1 MPHFRFRA
9 INDNGQFIE
18 DVMEASNTGAVAEK
32 LDSWGY
38 VPLKIKESKE
48 SSTKLF
54 GGSKEK
60 VKVDD
65 VVLFT
70 RQLHTLLKAGVPL
83 LSSLEALMDQGTNVA
98 FRNVVQDIYLT
109 IEGGRSFSEALSLHP
124 TVFPKLY
131 VSSIKAGE
139 LSGQLDEV
147 LGRMAEVL
155 EHEKNTRDKLKSAMR
170 YPIIVVIALVIAF
183 VVLIVLVVPRFASMF
198 TQLGAQLPLPTRMLI
213 ATSKFLQH
221 DLHFISLGVFL
232 AYIGFKRFIKT
243 PKGRLWWDEQ
253 ILKIPVFGDLM
264 MKNALSRFSKMF
276 ETLNRSGLPILQ
288 TLEIV
293 AETVGN
299 EKIGQEVRKISD
311 GVQRGE
317 GIARPMRRSKI
328 FPTLVVRMVA
338 IGEQSGSMEEML
350 STISNHYDLEVDYA
364 IKNMTSM
371 IEPMLTVVLGAFILF
386 LALSIFLPMWNVMS
400 LIH

>member
-232 AYIGFKRFIKT
+232 AYVGFKRFIKT

>member
-1 MPHFRFRA
+1 MPHFQFRA
-9 INDNGQFIE
+9 INDNGQYIE
-18 DVMEASNTGAVAEK
+18 DVIEASSTASVAEK

-38 VPLKIKESKE
+38 VPLKIKETKE
-48 SSTKLF
+48 GSSRLF
-54 GGSKEK
+54 GSKEK

-83 LSSLEALMDQGTNVA
+83 LASLEALMDQGTNVT
-98 FRNVVQDIYLT
+98 FRDIVQDIYLT
-109 IEGGRSFSEALSLHP
+109 IEGGNSFSEALSKHP
-124 TVFPKLY
+124 AVFPKLY

-139 LSGQLDEV
+139 LSGQLDDV

-183 VVLIVLVVPRFASMF
+183 VVLIVLVVPRFAAMF

-221 DLHFISLGVFL
+221 DLHFISLGLFL
-232 AYIGFKRFIKT
+232 FYYGFKRYIKT
-243 PKGRLWWDEQ
+243 SKGRLWWDTQ
-253 ILKIPVFGDLM
+253 ILKLPIFGDLL

-288 TLEIV
+288 TLDIV

-299 EKIGQEVRKISD
+299 EKIGEEVRKISE

-317 GIARPMRRSKI
+317 GIARPMKRSKI

>member
-1 MPHFRFRA
+1 MPHFQFRA
-9 INDNGQFIE
+9 INDNGQYIE
-18 DVMEASNTGAVAEK
+18 DVIEASSTASVAEK

-38 VPLKIKESKE
+38 VPLKIKETKE
-48 SSTKLF
+48 GSSKLF
-54 GGSKEK
+54 GSKEK

-83 LSSLEALMDQGTNVA
+83 LASLEALMDQGTNVT
-98 FRNVVQDIYLT
+98 FRDIVQDIYLT
-109 IEGGRSFSEALSLHP
+109 IEGGNSFSEALSKHP
-124 TVFPKLY
+124 AVFPKLY

-139 LSGQLDEV
+139 LSGQLDDV

-183 VVLIVLVVPRFASMF
+183 VVLIVLVVPRFAAMF

-221 DLHFISLGVFL
+221 DLHFISLGLFL
-232 AYIGFKRFIKT
+232 FYYGFKRYIKT
-243 PKGRLWWDEQ
+243 SKGRLWWDTQ
-253 ILKIPVFGDLM
+253 ILKLPIFGDLL

-288 TLEIV
+288 TLDIV

-299 EKIGQEVRKISD
+299 EKIGEEVRKISE

-317 GIARPMRRSKI
+317 GIARPMKRSKI

>member
-1 MPHFRFRA
+1 MPHFQFRA
-9 INDNGQFIE
+9 INDNGQYIE
-18 DVMEASNTGAVAEK
+18 DVIEASSTASVAEK

-38 VPLKIKESKE
+38 VPLKIKETKE
-48 SSTKLF
+48 DSSRLF
-54 GGSKEK
+54 GSKEK

-70 RQLHTLLKAGVPL
+70 RQLHTLLRAGVPL
-83 LSSLEALMDQGTNVA
+83 LASLEALMDQGTNVT
-98 FRNVVQDIYLT
+98 FRDIVQDIYLT
-109 IEGGRSFSEALSLHP
+109 IEGGNSFSEALSKHP
-124 TVFPKLY
+124 AVFPKLY

-139 LSGQLDEV
+139 LSGQLDDV

-183 VVLIVLVVPRFASMF
+183 VVLIVLVVPRFAAMF

-221 DLHFISLGVFL
+221 DLHFISLGLFL
-232 AYIGFKRFIKT
+232 FYYGFKRYIKT
-243 PKGRLWWDEQ
+243 SKGRLWWDTQ
-253 ILKIPVFGDLM
+253 ILKLPIFGDLL

-288 TLEIV
+288 TLDIV

-299 EKIGQEVRKISD
+299 EKIGEEVRKISE

-317 GIARPMRRSKI
+317 GIARPMKRSKI

>member
-1 MPHFRFRA
+1 MPHFQFRA
-9 INDNGQFIE
+9 INDNGQYIE
-18 DVMEASNTGAVAEK
+18 DVIEASSTAAVAEK

-38 VPLKIKESKE
+38 VPLKIKETKE
-48 SSTKLF
+48 SSNKLF
-54 GGSKEK
+54 SPKEK

-83 LSSLEALMDQGTNVA
+83 LSSLEALMDQGTNVT
-98 FRNVVQDIYLT
+98 FRNIVQDIYLT
-109 IEGGRSFSEALSLHP
+109 IEGGRSFSDALSQHP
-124 TVFPKLY
+124 DVFPKLY
-131 VSSIKAGE
+131 ISSIKAGE
-139 LSGQLDEV
+139 LSGQLDDV
-147 LGRMAEVL
+147 LGRMAEML

-170 YPIIVVIALVIAF
+170 YPIIVVIALIIAF

-198 TQLGAQLPLPTRMLI
+198 TQLGAQLPLPTRILI

-221 DLHFISLGVFL
+221 DLHFISFAVFVVYF
-232 AYIGFKRFIKT
+232 AFRRFIKT
-243 PKGRLWWDEQ
+243 PKGRLWWDTQ
-253 ILKIPVFGDLM
+253 VLKVPIFGDLI
-264 MKNALSRFSKMF
+264 MKNSLSRFSKMF

-288 TLEIV
+288 TLDIV

-299 EKIGQEVRKISD
+299 EKVGQEVRKISE

-317 GIARPMRRSKI
+317 GIARPMKRSKL

-350 STISNHYDLEVDYA
+350 ATISNHYDLEVDYA

-371 IEPMLTVVLGAFILF
+371 IEPMLTVVLGVFILF
-386 LALSIFLPMWNVMS
+386 LALSIFLPMWNIMS

>member
-221 DLHFISLGVFL
+221 DLHFISLGVFF
-232 AYIGFKRFIKT
+232 AYVGFKRFIKT

>member
-1 MPHFRFRA
+1 MHHFQFRA

-18 DVMEASNTGAVAEK
+18 DVMEASSTGAVAEK

-38 VPLKIKESKE
+38 VPLKIKETKE
-48 SSTKLF
+48 STSKLF
-54 GGSKEK
+54 GSKEK
-60 VKVDD
+60 VKIDD

-98 FRNVVQDIYLT
+98 FQNVVQDIYLT
-109 IEGGRSFSEALSLHP
+109 IEGGRSFSDALSQHP

-139 LSGQLDEV
+139 LSGQLDDV

-170 YPIIVVIALVIAF
+170 YPIIVVIALIIAF

-198 TQLGAQLPLPTRMLI
+198 SQLGAQLPLPTRMLI

-232 AYIGFKRFIKT
+232 AYMGFKRFIKT

-253 ILKIPVFGDLM
+253 ILKVPVFGDLM

-371 IEPMLTVVLGAFILF
+371 IEPMLTVVLGVFILF

>member
-1 MPHFRFRA
+1 MPHFQFRA
-9 INDNGQFIE
+9 INDNGQYIE
-18 DVMEASNTGAVAEK
+18 DVIEASSTASVAEK

-38 VPLKIKESKE
+38 VPLKIKETKE
-48 SSTKLF
+48 DSSRLF
-54 GGSKEK
+54 GSKEK

-83 LSSLEALMDQGTNVA
+83 LASLEALMDQGTNVT
-98 FRNVVQDIYLT
+98 FRDIVQDIYLT
-109 IEGGRSFSEALSLHP
+109 IEGGNSFSEALSKHP
-124 TVFPKLY
+124 AVFPKLY

-139 LSGQLDEV
+139 LSGQLDDV

-183 VVLIVLVVPRFASMF
+183 VVLIVLVVPRFAAMF

-221 DLHFISLGVFL
+221 DLHFISLGLFL
-232 AYIGFKRFIKT
+232 FYYGFKRYIKT
-243 PKGRLWWDEQ
+243 SKGRLWWDTQ
-253 ILKIPVFGDLM
+253 ILKLPIFGDLL

-288 TLEIV
+288 TLDIV

-299 EKIGQEVRKISD
+299 EKIGEEVRKISE

-317 GIARPMRRSKI
+317 GIARPMKRSKI